1 MLKEVRTRQG
11 VSQAALADAIG
22 FRQTDVS
29 KVERG
34 VRRLD
39 VLELRAWMSA
49 LGTPVAEFVSEL
61 DARLSSTEVLGRQR
75 PPQAKPR

>member
-1 MLKEVRTRQG
+1 VT
-11 VSQAALADAIG
+11 QAALAEAIG

-49 LGTPVAEFVSEL
+49 LGISVAEFVGEL
-61 DARLSSTEVLGRQR
+61 DTRLTSIEVLGRQ
-75 PPQAKPR
+75 KSPRAQPR